1 VEHGR
6 RAPEG
11 FEASTPNVARMYD
24 YYLGGKDNFPA
35 DRQAAERVLAIVP
48 EVRAAVRANRAFVGR
63 AVRFLAAAGVRQFL
77 DVGSGLPTRRNVHEV
92 AHELA
97 PDARVVYVDDDPVV
111 VVHGRALLACT
122 DTVAVVQGDLRR
134 PEEVLGHPEVRAL
147 IDLDEPVAVLLT
159 LVLHFV
165 TDAEDPVGIVRR
177 LRDAMAPGSYLV
189 VSHGTGDPRPGT
201 APRVAAVYQQASAPI
216 VFAFPRRGPALL
228 RRVRLGGWSWLR
240 DGVAPGPV
248 RDGLRRGTVPHP
260 RGRGPQARPVRSGAR
275 TDVPGCERPL
285 GVRT

>member
-177 LRDAMAPGSYLV
+177 LRDAKAPGSYLV

-216 VFAFPRRGPALL
+216 VSRSRAEVLRFFDGFDLVGGLGYVMEWRPDLSATVYAAERSLTLAGVGRKRGRRGS
-228 RRVRLGGWSWLR
+228 V
-240 DGVAPGPV
+240 PV
-248 RDGLRRGTVPHP
+248 RTSQGVS
-260 RGRGPQARPVRSGAR
+260 AR
-275 TDVPGCERPL
+275 
-285 GVRT
+285 